1 MYGEL
6 HPRSN
11 VVRLYLLR
19 SEGGRGLVNIEECVN
34 YESLIMKTQHYDLR
48 SNEKLIIAATTE
60 PKLKKFINVQ
70 NKQEG
75 RKQCLIEW
83 KEKALQGQFLIET
96 ESTDNGSKRGQ
107 LKRGELKRETESLL
121 CAAQEQ
127 AL

>member
-1 MYGEL
+1 MCQL
-6 HPRSN
+6 WK
-11 VVRLYLLR
+11 L
-19 SEGGRGLVNIEECVN
+19 N
-34 YESLIMKTQHYDLR
+34 YENLALYDLR

-96 ESTDNGSKRGQ
+96 ESTDNGSKRG
-107 LKRGELKRETESLL
+107 
-121 CAAQEQ
+121 
-127 AL
+127 